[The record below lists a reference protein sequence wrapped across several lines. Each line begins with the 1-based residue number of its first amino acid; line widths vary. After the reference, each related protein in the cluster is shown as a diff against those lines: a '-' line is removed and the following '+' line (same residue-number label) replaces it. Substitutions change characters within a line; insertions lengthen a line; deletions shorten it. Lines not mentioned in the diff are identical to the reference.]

1 MTTGQAPIRIKTG
14 NALDVEDTTSNVA
27 INQAMMEA
35 LSAPDIDGKDVYP
48 NYVGAQHL
56 SAADAIIHGAFKA
69 GSMMIGAGGVT
80 LLLALLPRRR

>member
-35 LSAPDIDGKDVYP
+35 LSAANIDGKDVYP
-48 NYVGAQHL
+48 NYVGAQHPPPL
-56 SAADAIIHGAFKA
+56 TPSSTARSRPGA
-69 GSMMIGAGGVT
+69 
-80 LLLALLPRRR
+80 